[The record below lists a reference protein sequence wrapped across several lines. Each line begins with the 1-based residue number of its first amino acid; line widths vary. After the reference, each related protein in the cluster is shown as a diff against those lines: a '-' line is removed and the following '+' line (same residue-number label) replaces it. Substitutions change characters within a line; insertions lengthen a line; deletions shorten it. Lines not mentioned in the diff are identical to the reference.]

1 MRKATSRT
9 FCLPGQKVGGLKNI
23 WLPAGGKVGKI
34 LKSELKNMNALPMT
48 SDTADSI

>member
-1 MRKATSRT
+1 MRKATSRI

-34 LKSELKNMNALPMT
+34 LKSELKKYECITDN
-48 SDTADSI
+48 I